1 MSIIHKDKPYCVVV
15 LTHRATGLFHLV
27 LTTLTPAA
35 YDVSSMIAY
44 MNDFAKRTH
53 RISNYALREF
63 LNTYAPV
70 SAADFDQRFL
80 CQDVTH
86 EVAKALALTTA
97 HAMGTGKLLTAH
109 TVKPAAW
116 ELNLMAKMRMQKDLP
131 SPYTKP
137 VTNQPVYSPTLAS
150 AETSPITKAQ
160 YDYMCQHV
168 CNGIKPLQLDEELK
182 LHQNTVDTCD
192 PQLPAWA
199 WAKNR
204 IDEIREYGSL
214 YLAYVTYGKYLF

>member
-1 MSIIHKDKPYCVVV
+1 MNDAEENLSLTLEQEMKLINSPYAGTSSIEAKEELEEMRDLIKHSPPDDPARK
-15 LTHRATGLFHLV
+15 RAERNLPKLEEYID
-27 LTTLTPAA
+27 LYNRRAA
-35 YDVSSMIAY
+35 YGVAQVIDLPQLQ
-44 MNDFAKRTH
+44 T
-53 RISNYALREF
+53 ISRA
-63 LNTYAPV
+63 
-70 SAADFDQRFL
+70 
-80 CQDVTH
+80 
-86 EVAKALALTTA
+86 
-97 HAMGTGKLLTAH
+97 KLLTAH

-182 LHQNTVDTCD
+182 LHQSTVDTCD